1 QRVTHSVLM
10 KKFILIWVMTY
21 LLVMG
26 CYAVGE
32 TFSISSPA
40 GQKNSNIAQADV
52 SKKQRG
58 VSWVAGPRPITRKNL
73 ESLQANHVNWIAQT
87 PFGWQRDYDSPELIL
102 KTSGTYWGETDRGL
116 ALTTQYAQELGIKT
130 LLKPHIWLT
139 QVREGKWRT
148 DIAMQSEAD
157 WQTWFNQYRTFILHY
172 ARFAET
178 HRIPVL
184 CIGTEL
190 QTTAVQREQDWRR
203 LIADIR
209 QVYHGQLTYAANWF
223 EAFEQIQFWDALD
236 FIGIQAYFPLA
247 TGLSPTVEQLKTG
260 WQPYIETITAVQ
272 QQYQKPVIFTE
283 IGYRS
288 TEDAAIEPWRWPDSS
303 ELNPKDSATKAGLL
317 TQANCYEA
325 FFQTFWEQEW
335 FAGAYWW
342 KWFPEINQ
350 DSQQVGK
357 GFTPQNKPAEK
368 ILNSLYCHT

>member
-1 QRVTHSVLM
+1 
-10 KKFILIWVMTY
+10 MTY
-21 LLVMG
+21 LLVIG
-26 CYAVGE
+26 CYTVGE
-32 TFSISSPA
+32 TFPISAPA
-40 GQKNSNIAQADV
+40 EQSSNIAQADH
-52 SKKQRG
+52 SQKQQG
-58 VSWVAGPRPITRKNL
+58 VSWVAGPQPITRENL
-73 ESLQANHVNWIAQT
+73 ESLKANYVNWIVQT
-87 PFGWQRDYDSPELIL
+87 PFGWQRDYDSPELML
-102 KTSGTYWGETDRGL
+102 QTTDGYWGETDQGL

-148 DIAMQSEAD
+148 DIAMQSEVD

-178 HRIPVL
+178 HRIPAL

-190 QTTAVQREQDWRR
+190 QTTAVQREQDWRQ
-203 LIADIR
+203 LIAEIR

-236 FIGIQAYFPLA
+236 FIGIQAYFPLS
-247 TGLSPTVEQLKTG
+247 TELSPTIEQLKAG
-260 WQPYIETITAVQ
+260 WQPYIEPITAVQ
-272 QQYQKPVIFTE
+272 KKYQKPVIFTE

-288 TEDAAIEPWRWPDSS
+288 TEDAAIEPWKWPDSS
-303 ELNPKDSATKAGLL
+303 ELNPKVSATKVGLL

-325 FFQTFWEQEW
+325 FFQTFWDQEW

-350 DSQQVGK
+350 DSQQVGT

-368 ILNSLYCHT
+368 ILSRQYSDT